1 MQPFQVAF
9 KVFPILLNLVSGVL
23 GCYKVFVGYKQQSGM
38 NMLELWEMRKR
49 HQSHQL

>member
-9 KVFPILLNLVSGVL
+9 KVFPILVNLVSGVL
-23 GCYKVFVGYKQQSGM
+23 RRDEVFVGYKQQPCM
-38 NMLELWEMRKR
+38 NMIELWEMHKR